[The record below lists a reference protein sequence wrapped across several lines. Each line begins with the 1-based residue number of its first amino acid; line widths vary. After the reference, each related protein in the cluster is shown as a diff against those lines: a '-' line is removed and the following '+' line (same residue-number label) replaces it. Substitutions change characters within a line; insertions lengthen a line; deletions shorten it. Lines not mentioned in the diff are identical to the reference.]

1 MTGRQI
7 LPLILCTLALGAC
20 GGDDEPANEQPANGG
35 TSAGDRGAEIFSST
49 CATCHTLAAADA
61 EGSVGPNLD
70 ELKPDRDRV
79 LNAIESGPGS
89 MPSGLLE
96 GADAEAVAD
105 FVSENAG
112 G

>member
-1 MTGRQI
+1 MTRRHI
-7 LPLILCTLALGAC
+7 IPLLLSTVALGAC
-20 GGDDEPANEQPANGG
+20 GGDDEPATDEPANGG
-35 TSAGDRGAEIFSST
+35 TSAGRGAEIFSST
-49 CATCHTLAAADA
+49 CGTCHTLAAADA

-70 ELKPDRDRV
+70 DLQPDRDRV
-79 LNAIESGPGS
+79 LNAIEEGPGS

-96 GADAEAVAD
+96 GADAETVAD